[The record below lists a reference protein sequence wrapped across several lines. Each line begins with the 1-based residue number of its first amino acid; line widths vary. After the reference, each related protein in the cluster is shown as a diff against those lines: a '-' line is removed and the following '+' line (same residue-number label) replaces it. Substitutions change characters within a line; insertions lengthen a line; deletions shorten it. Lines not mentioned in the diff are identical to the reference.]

1 MNVKKT
7 KFRRILI
14 VAAAVVMVLGMSSVS
29 FAAND
34 TGTIDVYITVERTL
48 VGNADPILE
57 PTKVTVPAGSTNFYE
72 LEEGE
77 IFKITPT
84 APLLWI
90 KVVPI
95 IYDSYKA
102 FIETGEKNTGSPVIF
117 HNRIINVGESIYI
130 RSNTPDTFPKFS
142 VTFQRFDYVEG
153 SFNISSQGR
162 YPGDIA
168 TDYTTSPTFLTFLFY
183 LFK

>member
-1 MNVKKT
+1 MLSTCSSIATLIMFVIYFFGRIWVAIKNT
-7 KFRRILI
+7 KLRTETF
-14 VAAAVVMVLGMSSVS
+14 SVEL
-29 FAAND
+29 
-34 TGTIDVYITVERTL
+34 VENEKNL
-48 VGNADPILE
+48 DIYHENLYD
-57 PTKVTVPAGSTNFYE
+57 
-72 LEEGE
+72 LEEGD

-84 APLLWI
+84 APLLWL

-95 IYDSYKA
+95 IYDSYEA
-102 FIETGEKNTGSPVIF
+102 FIEKGEKSTGSPIIF

-142 VTFQRFDYVEG
+142 VIFQRFDYVEG